1 MSISACREWT
11 TEKEIN
17 VFQDWGI
24 SGDITQTIDGTNL
37 ENLIPFKKGGSF
49 GVTGSLSV
57 PIEGGMRTNFQFT
70 EACLDLGKWG
80 TYKLPPVGAGWF
92 DTIYLDEDL
101 RVDTNSRNDIL
112 ICTPF
117 SE

>member
-1 MSISACREWT
+1 
-11 TEKEIN
+11 

-24 SGDITQTIDGTNL
+24 SGDITQTIDGTNI

-57 PIEGGMRTNFQFT
+57 PNEGGMRTNFQFT

-80 TYKLPPVGAGWF
+80 TYKLPPVGAVCSWTF
-92 DTIYLDEDL
+92 FCSI
-101 RVDTNSRNDIL
+101 NSIA
-112 ICTPF
+112 F
-117 SE
+117 FVFVS

>member
-1 MSISACREWT
+1 MRLYCREWT

-24 SGDITQTIDGTNL
+24 SGDITQTIDGTNI

-57 PIEGGMRTNFQFT
+57 PNEGGMRTNFQFT

-80 TYKLPPVGAGWF
+80 TYKLPPVGAVCSWTF
-92 DTIYLDEDL
+92 FCSI
-101 RVDTNSRNDIL
+101 NSIA
-112 ICTPF
+112 F
-117 SE
+117 FVFVS